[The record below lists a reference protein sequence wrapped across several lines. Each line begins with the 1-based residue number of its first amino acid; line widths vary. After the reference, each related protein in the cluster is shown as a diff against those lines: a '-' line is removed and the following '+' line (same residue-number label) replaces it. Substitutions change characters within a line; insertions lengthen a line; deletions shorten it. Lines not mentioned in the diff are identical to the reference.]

1 MFSSYQEGILI
12 LLGIN
17 ILLGWSVYLPMTTGQ
32 ASIGNAG
39 FMAIGAY
46 VSSLLTLNWGWALLP
61 AILVGGIIASAVGF
75 LLGIPALRLKG
86 IYLVMATLAF
96 GEMVRNIFLNWELFG
111 GAYGL
116 RGMKGTTLPL
126 VYVFV
131 FLALIAFIILSR
143 SRLRLTLDS
152 IFDDEMVSE
161 ISGTDIVR
169 VKVGVFGAGALLAG
183 IAGGLFAHYMRFI
196 EPGSFTPLLSIF
208 MLLYVILGGMRS
220 HWGVILGAVIFTL
233 VPELSRGLKD
243 YRGVFMGGL
252 IIALMIFRPK
262 GIITR
267 DMFRTLFYLPGKNQ

>member
-1 MFSSYQEGILI
+1 
-12 LLGIN
+12 
-17 ILLGWSVYLPMTTGQ
+17 MTTGQ

-46 VSSLLTLNWGWALLP
+46 VSSLLTLSYGWALLP
-61 AILVGGIIASAVGF
+61 AILIGGTISCFIGF

-116 RGMKGTTLPL
+116 RGMKGTTLPM
-126 VYVFV
+126 VYIFV
-131 FLALIAFIILSR
+131 FITLIVLIILSR
-143 SRLRLTLDS
+143 SHLRLTLDS

-161 ISGTDIVR
+161 ISGTDIVK
-169 VKVGVFGAGALLAG
+169 VKVSVFGAGALLAG
-183 IAGGLFAHYMRFI
+183 IAGGLFAHYMRFV
-196 EPGSFTPLLSIF
+196 EPGSFTPMLSIF

-220 HWGVILGAVIFTL
+220 HWGVILGAAIFTL
-233 VPELSRGLKD
+233 VPEFSRGLKD
-243 YRGVFMGGL
+243 YRGVFMGGI

-267 DMFRTLFYLPGKNQ
+267 DMFRVLFFTPNKNQ

>member
-46 VSSLLTLNWGWALLP
+46 VSSLLTLNFGWALLP

-131 FLALIAFIILSR
+131 FLALIALIIMSR

-183 IAGGLFAHYMRFI
+183 IAGALFAHYMRFI

-220 HWGVILGAVIFTL
+220 HWGVILGAAVFTL

-267 DMFRTLFYLPGKNQ
+267 DMFRMLFYLPGKNQ

>member
-1 MFSSYQEGILI
+1 MLSSYHEGVLI

-32 ASIGNAG
+32 PSIGNAG

-46 VSSLLTLNWGWALLP
+46 VSSLLTLNFGYPLLVAVIIGG
-61 AILVGGIIASAVGF
+61 AISGLVGI
-75 LLGIPALRLKG
+75 LLGIPALRLRG

-96 GEMVRNIFLNWELFG
+96 GEMMRNIFLNWELFG
-111 GAYGL
+111 GAYGM
-116 RGMKGTTLPL
+116 RGMKGSSLSL
-126 VYVFV
+126 VYLFV
-131 FLALIAFIILSR
+131 LLALIGLIMLSR
-143 SRLRLTLDS
+143 SRLRIILDS
-152 IFDDEMVSE
+152 IFDDERVSE
-161 ISGTDIVR
+161 ISGIDIVKI
-169 VKVGVFGAGALLAG
+169 KVSAFGAGALLAG

-196 EPGSFTPLLSIF
+196 EPGSFTPLMSIF

-220 HWGVILGAVIFTL
+220 HWGVVLGAAVFTL

-267 DMFRTLFYLPGKNQ
+267 DMFKMLFFIPRKNQ

>member
-1 MFSSYQEGILI
+1 MLSSYQEGILI

-17 ILLGWSVYLPMTTGQ
+17 ILLGWSVYLPMMTGQ

-46 VSSLLTLNWGWALLP
+46 VSSLLTLNYAWPLLP
-61 AILVGGIIASAVGF
+61 AILIGGIIACFVGF
-75 LLGIPALRLKG
+75 MLGIPALRLKG
-86 IYLVMATLAF
+86 TYLVMATLAF
-96 GEMVRNIFLNWELFG
+96 GEMVRNIFLNWEFFG
-111 GAYGL
+111 GAYGM

-126 VYVFV
+126 VCLFV
-131 FLALIAFIILSR
+131 ILTLIGLVILSR

-152 IFDDEMVSE
+152 IFDDERVSE
-161 ISGTDIVR
+161 ISGTDV
-169 VKVGVFGAGALLAG
+169 VKVKVSAFGAGALLAG
-183 IAGGLFAHYMRFI
+183 IAGGLFAHYMRFV
-196 EPGSFTPLLSIF
+196 EPGSFTPILSIF
-208 MLLYVILGGMRS
+208 MLLYVVLGGMRS
-220 HWGVILGAVIFTL
+220 HWGVVLGAAVFTL

-267 DMFRTLFYLPGKNQ
+267 DMVRMIFSMPKNNG